1 MKATEQHF
9 PVKPLIMLYKVVLI
23 FGTVLWDR
31 GASGIWGIVICK
43 LYVPLPQ
50 LTIFSPSKR
59 IVFGIISLQN
69 KLYQLL

>member
-23 FGTVLWDR
+23 LGTVLWDT
-31 GASGIWGIVICK
+31 GASGIRGIVACK

-59 IVFGIISLQN
+59 IVLGMISLQN
-69 KLYQLL
+69 TLHQLL